1 MSPALILV
9 FAVALS
15 SCAAPQ
21 SQHTVVVPPL
31 RWESHVEFKNERQS
45 DFVGWIGLRVGDRAI
60 RLIEHPR
67 SSCGLLDRSRYH
79 WYSIPHTALTAA
91 VGWYAGGGEQF
102 YVTLEGSS
110 LVVHHRTDE
119 EVAPN
124 PSWEI
129 LKTIP
134 LPATTSNQALERT
147 ADRRENLLS
156 MTSTLQPEAQLALVS
171 GRSAYSR

>member
-1 MSPALILV
+1 MIPAMILV

-21 SQHTVVVPPL
+21 LQHTVVVPPI
-31 RWESHVEFKNERQS
+31 RWEPHVAFKNGRQS
-45 DFVGWIGLRVGDRAI
+45 DFVGWIGLRVGDRTI

-67 SSCGLLDRSRYH
+67 SSCGTLDRSRYH
-79 WYSIPHTALTAA
+79 WYGVPHTALTAA

-102 YVTLEGSS
+102 YVTREGSS

-124 PSWEI
+124 PPCLQSRTDAEEWLI
-129 LKTIP
+129 KLSYDLVTSCP
-134 LPATTSNQALERT
+134 L
-147 ADRRENLLS
+147 
-156 MTSTLQPEAQLALVS
+156 
-171 GRSAYSR
+171 

>member
-1 MSPALILV
+1 MIPAMIPV

-21 SQHTVVVPPL
+21 LQHTVVVPPI
-31 RWESHVEFKNERQS
+31 RWEPHVAFKNGRQS
-45 DFVGWIGLRVGDRAI
+45 DFVGWIGLRVGDRTI

-67 SSCGLLDRSRYH
+67 SSCGTLDRSRYH
-79 WYSIPHTALTAA
+79 WYGVPHTALTAA

-102 YVTLEGSS
+102 YVTREGSS

-124 PSWEI
+124 PPWEV
-129 LKTIP
+129 LKKIR
-134 LPATTSNQALERT
+134 LPATTSNQ
-147 ADRRENLLS
+147 S
-156 MTSTLQPEAQLALVS
+156 LQPTA
-171 GRSAYSR
+171 GRSDV